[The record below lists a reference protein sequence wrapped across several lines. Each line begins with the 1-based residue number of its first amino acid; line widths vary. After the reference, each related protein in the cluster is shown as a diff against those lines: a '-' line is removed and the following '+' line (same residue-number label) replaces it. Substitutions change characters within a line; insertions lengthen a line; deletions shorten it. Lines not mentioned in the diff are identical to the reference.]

1 MINLHSP
8 FINQT
13 AIKYLK
19 KCVNS
24 GWVSTGGK
32 LVENFEKKICKFT
45 GAKYSIACNSG
56 TSALHISLKL
66 ADVRPGDEVL
76 APTLTFVATINAI
89 LYNSCR
95 PIFMDCDEFF
105 NIDVQKTLEF
115 LKTNTYRKNK
125 FTFNKK
131 TRRKISA
138 LIVTHVWGNAVDL
151 EKLISE
157 CKKRKIKIVEDAS
170 ESLGTRYKK
179 GNNHTGTLGSLGVI
193 SFNANKIITTGSGG
207 IILTNDKKIANRAKY
222 LTTQAKNDPVFFV
235 HNEVGYNY
243 RMTNISAALGLSQL
257 KDLNLFIKKKKNI
270 RNFYLKKMA
279 QFKNLKIAKCPPYAT
294 NNNWL
299 NILNINYKKRPLR
312 NKIIKKMY
320 NSKIIVRPIWKLN
333 HLQKPFSK
341 FQNYKIKKAYNLVKT
356 SICLPSS
363 PSLNLK
369 DLNKIISN
377 LNE

>member
-8 FINQT
+8 KINKS
-13 AIKYLK
+13 AIKYLT
-19 KCVNS
+19 KCVKTS
-24 GWVSTGGK
+24 WVSTGGK
-32 LVENFEKKICKFT
+32 LVEDFEKKICKFT

-66 ADVRPGDEVL
+66 ANVKPKDEVL
-76 APTLTFVATINAI
+76 APTLTFIATINVI

-95 PIFMDCDEFF
+95 PIFMDCDDYF

-115 LKTNTYRKNK
+115 LKTNTYQKNN

-131 TRRKISA
+131 THRRISA

-151 EKLISE
+151 EKLILE

-179 GNNHTGTLGSLGVI
+179 GKNHTGTLGTLGVI

-207 IILTNDKKIANRAKY
+207 IILTNDKKIAHRAKY

-235 HNEVGYNY
+235 HDEVGYNY
-243 RMTNISAALGLSQL
+243 RMNNISAALGLSQL
-257 KDLNLFIKKKKNI
+257 KDLNLFIQKKIVI
-270 RNFYLKKMA
+270 RNIYLKEMKK
-279 QFKNLKIAKCPPYAT
+279 FKNFKIVKNPNYAI

-299 NILNINYKKRPLR
+299 NILKINNKKKFLR
-312 NKIIKKMY
+312 NKIIRKMHK
-320 NSKIIVRPIWKLN
+320 NKIIVRPIWKPN
-333 HLQKPFSK
+333 HLQKPFKKYQS
-341 FQNYKIKKAYNLVKT
+341 YKIKNANQLVKT
-356 SICLPSS
+356 CLCLPSS
-363 PSLNLK
+363 PSLNSK
-369 DLNKIISN
+369 DLYKIISN
-377 LNE
+377 LNV